1 MTKPLLEVENLTK
14 KFTLSK
20 SLFGKKEELV
30 AVDQVSFSL
39 DKGKTLGIVGESGS
53 GKSTLARCI
62 IGLYQDVEGKIIFD
76 GQDLTDLSKKELR
89 QVKTRMQMVFQ
100 DPYSSLNPRF
110 TAGNII
116 LESLR
121 VGSKKSQREKVE
133 KVKKTMERCGL
144 SSRYYNRYPH
154 EFSGGQRQRI
164 SIARALVTEPD
175 LLILDEPTSA
185 LDVSIQA
192 QIIGLLKD
200 LQKELGLTYLFI
212 SHDLAVVA
220 NLCHEVAVMDQGK
233 IVEKGSRDQIF
244 IRPQQAYTKKLLQA
258 IPIDH
263 PAQRRLDS
271 MGTK

>member
-76 GQDLTDLSKKELR
+76 GQDLTDLSKKEFR
-89 QVKTRMQMVFQ
+89 QIKTRMQMVFQ

-233 IVEKGSRDQIF
+233 IVERGSRDQIF